1 VGLLSKIKPFFAKRY
16 HYELPDYTLVTFC
29 KTLEIWTAPTGKC
42 SRVVAMLPE
51 DDLRQQIAEL
61 SARVASLG
69 ATVSSLEA
77 AVEGL
82 RPAHPAASAPLPS
95 GNAVPVHS
103 SPPPPPPRGGAAS
116 TAGAKPASSLESRI
130 GAQLLNR
137 IGILAVLIGTAWFL
151 KLAFDRN
158 WIGPGI
164 RIWIGLVCAAALVV
178 WSERFRRHGFSA
190 FSYSLK
196 ALGTSIAYLSLWA
209 ASSVYHLAP
218 TWLIFLAMTAVT
230 IVNAVLA
237 RRQRSELLAIYAL
250 AGGLAT
256 PGLLAMGHDSA
267 FFLFSYLAL
276 LNAGTL
282 LLLALHPWKKLAW
295 AALLGTAVYYIGW
308 TLSEDDPSRFLVT
321 GCFMGLFFAGFA
333 AAPFLIL
340 CKAEAPDAR
349 FPVAFPIANA
359 CATWIGLM
367 AILAEPERHPARP
380 WVTVALALAC
390 LLMAAALRAPAAV
403 AIARTYL
410 GLGVVFVAVAVPLQ
424 FHGYGVTLC
433 WLGES
438 LALIAFAKAGSH
450 AAMRVFGAALLIVTA
465 CSLLLDWILPTAQP
479 LAVAANM
486 YFATNLIGAAV
497 FAAVTYLSLGELS
510 HASPAREFGSWRYLA
525 GFAGV
530 AFSLTLLVAVSLEIH
545 HYWYCGAGVLQDF
558 CRSYDRERRDIAAG
572 FSYSAW
578 CMLYGSVLMTAGFLR
593 RSAFLRWQALVLLAF
608 SIGMVF
614 LNGVTHESQGYRV
627 LSFLVLGVLL
637 LAVSFA
643 YQRDWLRLRG

>member
-1 VGLLSKIKPFFAKRY
+1 MA
-16 HYELPDYTLVTFC
+16 
-29 KTLEIWTAPTGKC
+29 
-42 SRVVAMLPE
+42 PE
-51 DDLRQQIAEL
+51 DDLRQQMAEL

-69 ATVSSLEA
+69 VTVSSLEA

-82 RPAHPAASAPLPS
+82 RAAHPDPAATT
-95 GNAVPVHS
+95 PV
-103 SPPPPPPRGGAAS
+103 PPPPPPKGRAAS

-137 IGILAVLIGTAWFL
+137 IGILAVLIGMAWFL

-178 WSERFRRHGFSA
+178 WSERFRRRGFSA

-230 IVNAVLA
+230 ILNAVLA
-237 RRQRSELLAIYAL
+237 RGQRSELLAIYAL
-250 AGGLAT
+250 VGGLAT

-267 FFLFSYLAL
+267 LLLFSYLAL
-276 LNAGTL
+276 LNGGAL
-282 LLLALHPWKKLAW
+282 LLLVLHPWKRLAW

-308 TLSEDDPSRFLVT
+308 TLGEDDPSRLLVT
-321 GCFMGLFFAGFA
+321 GCFLGLFFAGFA
-333 AAPFLIL
+333 VVPFLIL
-340 CKAEAPDAR
+340 RQAEAPDPLFSIAY
-349 FPVAFPIANA
+349 PIANA

-367 AILAEPERHPARP
+367 AIFAATEQHSVRP
-380 WVTVALALAC
+380 WVTLALAVAC
-390 LLMAAALRAPAAV
+390 VLMSAALRAPD
-403 AIARTYL
+403 AIAMARTYL
-410 GLGVVFVAVAVPLQ
+410 GLGVVFVAAAVPLQ

-438 LALIAFAKAGSH
+438 LALVAFAKAGSH
-450 AAMRVFGAALLIVTA
+450 AAMRVFGAAVLTLSA
-465 CSLLLDWILPTAQP
+465 YSLLVDWILPTPQP

-510 HASPAREFGSWRYLA
+510 HPSPARGFGSWTYLA

-545 HYWYCGAGVLQDF
+545 HYWYCGAGFLRDF

-614 LNGVTHESQGYRV
+614 FNGVSHESQGYRV

-637 LAVSFA
+637 LTVSFA
-643 YQRDWLRLRG
+643 YQKDWLRLRG

>member
-1 VGLLSKIKPFFAKRY
+1 
-16 HYELPDYTLVTFC
+16 
-29 KTLEIWTAPTGKC
+29 
-42 SRVVAMLPE
+42 MLPE

-340 CKAEAPDAR
+340 RKAEAPDSR

-438 LALIAFAKAGSH
+438 LALVAFAKAGSH

-614 LNGVTHESQGYRV
+614 LNGVSHESQGYRV